1 MILRDY
7 LEYATD
13 CKEVPEMFHVWGAYT
28 VISSCVSRRV
38 WFNMGNLNI
47 FPNLYVMYVGDA
59 GNGKSIA
66 MDRVRKVLTATEYT
80 AISNSV
86 ETPEGLL
93 RHMNGQPD
101 KDPPIPSPVAF
112 DTLWPDG
119 QVNPVYPITI
129 IANEFVN
136 FINKAPENWIAF
148 LNDVYDQDNY
158 TYRTKTQ
165 GADNLIGPY
174 VGLIGALTTEVSS
187 ELQNARIISSGF
199 ARRTI
204 FQYGV
209 RDFANPCPIP
219 ETKPESVAVM
229 ASVVKQCAALAT
241 CKGEFRWSND
251 AKSTY
256 ERWYITNMPKT
267 QEMPS
272 HLRSWTTSKP
282 IQIIKLGMLTSLAE
296 SHDLVIEKRHI
307 DVTLAYLEIMEK
319 DLFKIFGGLGRN
331 ELAAVTV
338 KILDIIEKH
347 RDPVQESS
355 LRDRLWNDCRPP
367 LDFDACIKH
376 LVSSHRIVR
385 YQTKIGE
392 DIDILIS
399 TQDKMREYMARTGAR
414 VAPQ

>member
-1 MILRDY
+1 
-7 LEYATD
+7 
-13 CKEVPEMFHVWGAYT
+13 
-28 VISSCVSRRV
+28 
-38 WFNMGNLNI
+38 
-47 FPNLYVMYVGDA
+47 
-59 GNGKSIA
+59 
-66 MDRVRKVLTATEYT
+66 
-80 AISNSV
+80 
-86 ETPEGLL
+86 
-93 RHMNGQPD
+93 MNGQPD

-119 QVNPVYPITI
+119 MVAPVYPITI

-187 ELQNARIISSGF
+187 DLQNARVISSGF

-219 ETKPESVAVM
+219 EVSAATTEVKVSVI
-229 ASVVKQCAALAT
+229 KQCAALAT
-241 CKGEFRWSND
+241 CKGEFRWTND
-251 AKSTY
+251 AKATY

-267 QEMPS
+267 QEMPT

-282 IQIIKLGMLTSLAE
+282 TQIIKLGMLTALAE

-307 DVTLAYLEIMEK
+307 DLTLAYLDVMEK
-319 DLFKIFGGLGRN
+319 DLFKIFEAWDATTRSGLSK
-331 ELAAVTV
+331 TS
-338 KILDIIEKH
+338 ILKKH
-347 RDPVQESS
+347 RD
-355 LRDRLWNDCRPP
+355 
-367 LDFDACIKH
+367 
-376 LVSSHRIVR
+376 
-385 YQTKIGE
+385 
-392 DIDILIS
+392 
-399 TQDKMREYMARTGAR
+399 
-414 VAPQ
+414 